1 MMAVASIVGDEIV
14 RDCKV
19 AAPLLQGPGL
29 IVYVTRLRTSQLE
42 TSERHS

>member
-1 MMAVASIVGDEIV
+1 MMAVALIVGDEIV

-29 IVYVTRLRTSQLE
+29 IVYFMRLRS
-42 TSERHS
+42 S